1 MLVALLVGL
10 AAAAAVAPV
19 APVAP
24 VALVAPVAPA
34 GVVAQLIGFVYALL
48 VEPLVLVG

>member
-1 MLVALLVGL
+1 MLVVALLVGL
-10 AAAAAVAPV
+10 VAVAAVVALVALVAPV

-24 VALVAPVAPA
+24 VGVAV
-34 GVVAQLIGFVYALL
+34 QLIGFVSVLL

>member
-1 MLVALLVGL
+1 MLVVALLVGL
-10 AAAAAVAPV
+10 AAAAAVALV

-24 VALVAPVAPA
+24 VALA

-48 VEPLVLVG
+48 VEPLVLVE

>member
-1 MLVALLVGL
+1 MLVVALLVGL
-10 AAAAAVAPV
+10 AAAVVVVLV

-24 VALVAPVAPA
+24 VALVALA